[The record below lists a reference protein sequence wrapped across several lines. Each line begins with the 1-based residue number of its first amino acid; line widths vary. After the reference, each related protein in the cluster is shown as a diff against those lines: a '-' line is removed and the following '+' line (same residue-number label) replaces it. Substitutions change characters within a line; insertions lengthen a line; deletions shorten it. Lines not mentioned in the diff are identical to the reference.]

1 MQRSPKPSQRIR
13 LLLALMAVSL
23 LCSAGCSRQLG
34 ASGLTDS
41 ARDGQL
47 PFDRVSDGAGISP
60 TKRFE
65 LDEIPAGT
73 QLNVRLQLPLS
84 SAGVRAGDSFSAVL
98 DDPVIVGEK
107 TIVPR
112 GALITGSVMAA
123 KASAESHDPGYLRV
137 TLVSM
142 VVNGKT
148 IPLRTSSVFAKGGS
162 YVSSPIIIGSGLSS
176 VTAVE
181 SSSNH
186 FKGDV
191 RFSTGHRL
199 TFRLAQPIQ
208 SQS

>member
-1 MQRSPKPSQRIR
+1 MPGKASFPLIAFPT
-13 LLLALMAVSL
+13 APASL
-23 LCSAGCSRQLG
+23 PQSDSSSTKFLPEPNLTFGCSSHCPVQ
-34 ASGLTDS
+34 AFGL
-41 ARDGQL
+41 
-47 PFDRVSDGAGISP
+47 
-60 TKRFE
+60 
-65 LDEIPAGT
+65 EI
-73 QLNVRLQLPLS
+73 L
-84 SAGVRAGDSFSAVL
+84 FSAVL

-199 TFRLAQPIQ
+199 TFRLAQTIQ

>member
-1 MQRSPKPSQRIR
+1 MKRSPQPSRRIR
-13 LLLALMAVSL
+13 LLCALMVTL
-23 LCSAGCSRQLG
+23 LWSAACSHQLG
-34 ASGLTDS
+34 ASGLTDN
-41 ARDGQL
+41 AKRDQL
-47 PFDRVSDGAGISP
+47 PFDRVSEGAGLSP
-60 TKRFE
+60 TKRFDP
-65 LDEIPAGT
+65 DEIPAGT

-84 SAGVRAGDSFSAVL
+84 SGGVRVGDSFSAVL

-123 KASAESHDPGYLRV
+123 KASAAPRDPGYLRL

-148 IPLRTSSVFAKGGS
+148 IPLRTSSIFAKGIS
-162 YVSSPIIIGSGLSS
+162 YVNSPTIIGSGLNSA
-176 VTAVE
+176 TGGE

-186 FKGDV
+186 FKDDV

>member
-1 MQRSPKPSQRIR
+1 MKRSPQPSQLMR
-13 LLLALMAVSL
+13 LLLALMAATL
-23 LCSAGCSRQLG
+23 LSFAACSHQVG
-34 ASGLTDS
+34 ASGLTDN
-41 ARDGQL
+41 AKAGQL
-47 PFDRVSDGAGISP
+47 PFDRVSDGAGTSP
-60 TKRFE
+60 TKRFD

-73 QLNVRLQLPLS
+73 QLNIRLQLPLS

-123 KASAESHDPGYLRV
+123 KASAESHDPGYLRL

-142 VVNGKT
+142 AVNGKT

-162 YVSSPIIIGSGLSS
+162 YVSSPTITGSRLSS
-176 VTAVE
+176 TTGGE

-186 FKGDV
+186 FKDDV